1 MDNIFSLKISEK
13 KVTFKTT
20 VSEIILNE
28 YRVVGDAHVVDC
40 NRQLSLLAVE
50 SVKKWSKK
58 SGSKVSFGV
67 LAENITPEG
76 VQRSEVH
83 ILSLLLSIICS

>member
-1 MDNIFSLKISEK
+1 MANIVSVNISEK
-13 KVTFKTT
+13 KGTVKTT

-50 SVKKWSKK
+50 SVKEIILDKIKKNALKYPVEKSKN
-58 SGSKVSFGV
+58 
-67 LAENITPEG
+67 LALKYT
-76 VQRSEVH
+76 Q
-83 ILSLLLSIICS
+83 L

>member
-1 MDNIFSLKISEK
+1 MANIISVNISEK
-13 KVTFKTT
+13 KGTVKTT

-50 SVKKWSKK
+50 SVKK
-58 SGSKVSFGV
+58 
-67 LAENITPEG
+67 
-76 VQRSEVH
+76 
-83 ILSLLLSIICS
+83 